1 MFWFCQCSIVY
12 ISNSV
17 SVSRTN
23 TCVSLF
29 YFDSR
34 KKYWSFCDVQRF
46 CCTATVCVSSIVLRD
61 IYRMNPVQILGPI
74 AISSLICTYFILEL
88 YYAMGVMTIDDYI
101 LAYISFY
108 IDLAY
113 PINCLHHLCE
123 ISENVDDFT
132 EYFNPDPFTSR
143 GWNTIAK
150 ISVIK
155 QVMLLIYHDGI
166 LGSQELIECAVF
178 IYKRPRIEISHNDT
192 INIQKS
198 IIGKQ

>member
-1 MFWFCQCSIVY
+1 MQLPCFFMNMDYWWLPCHVLVLPVLYCIHFKLGFDFEDQHLCKFVFI
-12 ISNSV
+12 
-17 SVSRTN
+17 
-23 TCVSLF
+23 
-29 YFDSR
+29 FDSR

-46 CCTATVCVSSIVLRD
+46 CCTATVCVSSIILRD

-166 LGSQELIECAVF
+166 FRFS
-178 IYKRPRIEISHNDT
+178 RIDRMCSLYL
-192 INIQKS
+192 
-198 IIGKQ
+198 